1 MNRCKNMIGQDLRSG
16 NRFPS
21 GNRPYDFK
29 NSHDDEGPIE
39 WRRVCLIGNK
49 LMWNERNWIV
59 CGKLKMLFGTNKLCV
74 MVVWEPTLGCC

>member
-1 MNRCKNMIGQDLRSG
+1 MDVSGWIARTYVGSWLLLLENTVALDGYEDLRLV
-16 NRFPS
+16 
-21 GNRPYDFK
+21 
-29 NSHDDEGPIE
+29 E